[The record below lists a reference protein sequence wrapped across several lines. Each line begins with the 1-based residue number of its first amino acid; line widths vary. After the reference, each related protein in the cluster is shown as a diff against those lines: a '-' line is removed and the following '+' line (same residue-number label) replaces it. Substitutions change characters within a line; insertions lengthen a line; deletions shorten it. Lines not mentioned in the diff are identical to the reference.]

1 MNEVN
6 VLIVV
11 EGKRAE
17 PNFFNQI
24 KRVYNLNFN
33 IYCLETNIYRLY
45 REMKKLDFKSNKK
58 NLLLLSRFFLFTYKA
73 YAAIW
78 FIMLHC
84 FGGIVK
90 IS

>member
-45 REMKKLDFKSNKK
+45 REMKKLDFNGNLKDV
-58 NLLLLSRFFLFTYKA
+58 LLLFVFPLLF
-73 YAAIW
+73 
-78 FIMLHC
+78 
-84 FGGIVK
+84 
-90 IS
+90 